1 MRPGCDRSAV
11 ARLTFDPVGC
21 ELWLDALANHTAPVQ
36 ELCTFHV
43 DRLTVPRGWT
53 VIDRRPGVVVAA
65 PEPASAPAPVPAP
78 APEPAPAE
86 VGQPESAAEPAEQA
100 PAVPSFEPD
109 ERDQS
114 DGVDETDGVEARPP
128 ARRERKPATPLLERA
143 FAWTGPQQSILTQPR
158 RHDDGD

>member
-1 MRPGCDRSAV
+1 V

-21 ELWLDALANHTAPVQ
+21 ELWLDPLASHGAPVQ

-65 PEPASAPAPVPAP
+65 PEPE
-78 APEPAPAE
+78 PEPEAE
-86 VGQPESAAEPAEQA
+86 AEPAGRG
-100 PAVPSFEPD
+100 AVGGPEASDPPD
-109 ERDQS
+109 PDDRPDDA
-114 DGVDETDGVEARPP
+114 DGDPPRPP
-128 ARRERKPATPLLERA
+128 ARRRPGSPLLERA

-158 RHDDGD
+158 RPDDAD